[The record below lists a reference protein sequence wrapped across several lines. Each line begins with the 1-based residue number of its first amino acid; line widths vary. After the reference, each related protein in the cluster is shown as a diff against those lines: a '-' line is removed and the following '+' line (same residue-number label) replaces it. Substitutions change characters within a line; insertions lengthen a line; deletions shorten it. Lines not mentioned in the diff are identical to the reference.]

1 MLKALVWGWMV
12 ALALPASAAAQDSV
26 DAQLWAQVLAT
37 VRVSEHW
44 RLHLEQ
50 QPRWHQD
57 MSESFQVITRSA
69 VGRQVHDRATL
80 WGGYA
85 WVAKP
90 PGPGVAHEHRI
101 WQQLSA
107 TFPTAN
113 RWTPSLRLR
122 LEQRFQDGWTGSS
135 HRLRTM
141 GRFVRPLNDGASWS
155 LATWN
160 ELFLTF
166 DETVGGPWQGVDQNR
181 LFAGLL
187 RQLNPKAGLEFGY
200 MWTTSKAPAR
210 ERAHAHV
217 AFVWLNLAL

>member
-113 RWTPSLRLR
+113 RWTPSLPCAS
-122 LEQRFQDGWTGSS
+122 GSS
-135 HRLRTM
+135 SASRTAGPAVRTVCARWVASS
-141 GRFVRPLNDGASWS
+141 GR
-155 LATWN
+155 
-160 ELFLTF
+160 
-166 DETVGGPWQGVDQNR
+166 
-181 LFAGLL
+181 
-187 RQLNPKAGLEFGY
+187 
-200 MWTTSKAPAR
+200 
-210 ERAHAHV
+210 
-217 AFVWLNLAL
+217 